1 MANLLAIRRE
11 TMIAAITKREVRF
24 FICCYPPELIIA
36 DCEKVVNKIKMTQ
49 IGLRKV
55 SYYVLSPFTL
65 SLSDYYYRMEPNS
78 IDICARIA
86 CISMYLCF
94 SNHFV

>member
-1 MANLLAIRRE
+1 MLAVLFEI
-11 TMIAAITKREVRF
+11 IITDYGE
-24 FICCYPPELIIA
+24 
-36 DCEKVVNKIKMTQ
+36 VVNKIKMTQ

-86 CISMYLCF
+86 CISMFLCF
-94 SNHFV
+94 LNHFV